1 MNLINKTNI
10 GINSGLIA
18 LFLIFLGTINPI
30 NSLANANAP
39 IDRLTLITD
48 ESWEVGKQQTEF
60 GEYPLSKEAILAA
73 QSALNGG
80 STQAVVANFYG
91 QSTLIEGAKP
101 IWRNKRASND
111 WESYQFKKV
120 FMVRNNLIN
129 AATFKINCD
138 DAARVYINGH
148 LLNSNLQ
155 TVSMSS
161 MALKN
166 LTAYFYNR
174 IFTYD
179 IKPYLMAGAL
189 NTIIIEAVSEPINQ
203 GHAYICA
210 KLDVDFIENTIA
222 LKPVI
227 KPTIKP
233 VNKPVIAPKKPIEKV
248 VNAPIKETKPVI
260 KPIETAP
267 IIIEKPVLTE
277 PNIFK
282 TSTDLDAATL
292 KIGDIFELNNIYFK
306 ADDYQLNST
315 SQATL
320 LELAAFLKANSG
332 IKIEI
337 GGHTNLIPTHEYAFK
352 LSSDRAQSVVSFL
365 RERGVSDNQ
374 LTFKGYGKSKPKLME
389 KTAEAHQKNQRVE
402 VKILAK

>member
-1 MNLINKTNI
+1 MNLFRKTNTL
-10 GINSGLIA
+10 INCGLIA
-18 LFLIFLGTINPI
+18 LFLIVLSTINPI
-30 NSLANANAP
+30 NTPVNTP

-48 ESWEVGKQQTEF
+48 ESWEVGKEQTQF

-73 QSALNGG
+73 QSALNSS

-91 QSTLIEGAKP
+91 QSTLVEGAKP
-101 IWRNKRASND
+101 IWRNKKASNN

-161 MALKN
+161 RTLKN
-166 LTAYFYNR
+166 LTVYFYNR

-179 IKPYLMAGAL
+179 LKPYLMAGTL
-189 NTIIIEAVSEPINQ
+189 NTILIEAVSEPINH

-222 LKPVI
+222 LKPI
-227 KPTIKP
+227 IKP
-233 VNKPVIAPKKPIEKV
+233 VNKPVIAPKKPMEKV
-248 VNAPIKETKPVI
+248 VNAPITEPQPII

-267 IIIEKPVLTE
+267 QVMEKPVVAESNT
-277 PNIFK
+277 FK
-282 TSTDLDAATL
+282 TSNDLDAATL
-292 KIGDIFELNNIYFK
+292 KIGDVFELNNIYFK

-320 LELAAFLKANSG
+320 LELAAFLKANKG

-337 GGHTNLIPTHEYAFK
+337 GGHTNLIPTNEYAFK
-352 LSSDRAQSVVSFL
+352 LSSNRAQSVVNFL
-365 RERGVSDNQ
+365 KEHGASDNQ
-374 LTFKGYGKSKPKLME
+374 LTFKGYGKSKPKLMD